1 MVNPVDKHVGL
12 RVRRRRIE
20 LGMTQE
26 TLAGELGLTSQ
37 QVQKYEKGTNRMAA
51 SRLHDVSKV
60 LDVPVAFF
68 FEDLTDARPVAA
80 PVAPPRRARVVAETE
95 QAMKCRGC
103 GCTSLHP
110 CPGGCSLISI
120 EPPVCSAC
128 VERASPGSPFAHLE
142 TRWLVTEFMAST
154 PGRRL
159 VEALSRIADADIR
172 GNLVQLMVNVADH
185 RRPLRRR
192 TRGAPEPK

>member
-12 RVRRRRIE
+12 RVRLRRIE

-26 TLAGELGLTSQ
+26 KLAGELGLTSQ

-68 FEDLTDARPVAA
+68 FQDLPGARPVAE
-80 PVAPPRRARVVAETE
+80 PVATPRRARVTADTE

-103 GCTSLHP
+103 GCTSLNP

-128 VERASPGSPFAHLE
+128 VEAASPGSPFAHLE
-142 TRWLVTEFMAST
+142 TRWLATELMAST

-159 VEALSRIADADIR
+159 VEALSRIADAEMR
-172 GNLVQLMVNVADH
+172 SSLVRLMVNIAEH
-185 RRPLRRR
+185 RRPARKKKR
-192 TRGAPEPK
+192 TASEPK